1 MSEIETSAAA
11 ETAPAS
17 EPIVRSF
24 GTDLWS
30 VVDLGKAFSE
40 GFYIFGSAPALFRLS
55 VTAAC
60 IDVLSQDVSRTPI
73 HLRKRTST
81 GSVVV
86 QPNEHPA
93 AALLARPSRFY
104 GRRAFMR
111 QVVTNLVMNS
121 EHFLVVDRARAGKLR
136 EIQSVPKKAVSRRVN
151 VEARRRFYDITASS
165 LDDQMLFGWAT
176 RGFMSDDNVAHL
188 ISRTVNG
195 YDAISTSSISGATL
209 GLLRQMQEYQTGI
222 FNNGGLPV
230 MAFKFPKELTD
241 PQFERLK
248 NDFARSIK
256 RAKESGTP
264 FILEGADGAVPDVE
278 KLSLSSVDTDF
289 VKANAAAGLEAARFF
304 RVPPHKIFLLE
315 SVKYDNQA
323 EQERIY
329 VDDGLGPIFDVL
341 EEGFDHVLL
350 DEDERADYFT
360 AFERELAYSMK
371 PEERQKIVE
380 SRWKNGMISRDEM
393 RRQIG
398 ENTIGGDAGDVW
410 LISGNFVLIDKD
422 NEVIMRAGGN
432 TPDANNASDP
442 QANAGGKAKETAPL
456 LRIVK
461 E

>member
-1 MSEIETSAAA
+1 MSEIKTSAAQ
-11 ETAPAS
+11 ESAPAP
-17 EPIVRSF
+17 EPVIRAF
-24 GTDLWS
+24 GDDLWS

-55 VTAAC
+55 VTACC
-60 IDVLSQDVSRTPI
+60 IDVLSQDVSRTPVQ
-73 HLRKRTST
+73 LRKRTPT
-81 GSVVV
+81 GSIIM

-93 AALLARPSRFY
+93 AELLARPSKFS

-111 QVVTNLVMNS
+111 QLVANLVMES
-121 EHFLVVDRARAGKLR
+121 EHYLVVDRSRGNKLR
-136 EIQSVPKKAVSRRVN
+136 EMQAVPKKAVSRRIN
-151 VEARRRFYDITASS
+151 VEARRRFYDISASS
-165 LDDQMLFGWAT
+165 LDDRLLYGWAT
-176 RGFMSDDNVAHL
+176 KGPMSDDDVAHL
-188 ISRTVNG
+188 ITRTTNG
-195 YDAISTSSISGATL
+195 YDAISTSKISSGTL

-230 MAFKFPKELTD
+230 MAFRFPNALTD

-248 NDFARSIK
+248 ADFARSIK

-264 FILEGADGAVPDVE
+264 FILEGADGVIPDVE
-278 KLSLSSVDTDF
+278 KLSLSSVDTEF

-315 SVKYDNQA
+315 SIKYDNQA

-329 VDDGLGPIFDVL
+329 VDDGLGPIFDVI
-341 EEGFDHVLL
+341 EEGFDQILL
-350 DEDERADYFT
+350 DDDERNDYFV
-360 AFERELAYSMK
+360 AFDRERAYSMK

-380 SRWKNGMISRDEM
+380 SRWTKGMISRNEM

-398 ENTIGGDAGDVW
+398 ENTLDDEGDVYMM
-410 LISGNFVLIDKD
+410 SGNFVLYDDK

-432 TPDANNASDP
+432 APDP
-442 QANAGGKAKETAPL
+442 QATGDQPPADTAGKKKETARV
-456 LRIVK
+456 LRMVK